1 MLIFLTTAAHRYTIT
16 SLLESGAVPLRDRV
30 LPISYG
36 EFLSWRKLPRGSYVF
51 ADVDR
56 LSAAE
61 AEAVSVRIA
70 ILAAAWPETR
80 LLNHPQRSLGRL
92 ALLEALHAAGINRFQ
107 ARPAAASMLGLRFP
121 VFIREA
127 VEHRGAVGG
136 LIATPEALAEALQA
150 LSTQAGSLH
159 GYLVIEF
166 VDVRNADGYFEKYSV
181 LRIGDRYIA
190 SDLSFNDRWICKG
203 EADEAEAPDYLARD
217 EAFQRDNPHVNQLR
231 PIFERAGIDY
241 GRVDYAF
248 ADGQLQV
255 FEINSN
261 PMLPALADGS
271 GAYRDWARRYVAA
284 LTAGLAALPAFEA
297 PLRWQALP
305 GAIGPERFEGG
316 SRARS
321 LLRRVL
327 RAVGL
332 LQRESRLLSWWR
344 RTR

>member
-16 SLLESGAVPLRDRV
+16 SLLQSSPGPLRDRV

-36 EFLSWRKLPRGSYVF
+36 EFLSWRRLPRGSYVF

-61 AEAVSVRIA
+61 AKAVSARIA
-70 ILAAAWPETR
+70 ILAATWPETR
-80 LLNHPQRSLGRL
+80 LLNHPERSLGRL
-92 ALLEALHAAGINRFQ
+92 ALLETLHAAGINRFQ
-107 ARPAAASMLGLRFP
+107 ARPATAPMHGLRFP

-127 VEHRGAVGG
+127 VEHKGAVGD
-136 LIATPEALAEALQA
+136 LIDTPEALTRALEALSA
-150 LSTQAGSLH
+150 QAGGLA

-166 VDVRNADGYFEKYSV
+166 IDVRNAEGYFEKYSV
-181 LRIGDRYIA
+181 LRIGDRYVA

-217 EAFQRDNPHVNQLR
+217 EAFQHANPHVAALR

-241 GRVDYAF
+241 GRIDYAF

-261 PMLPALADGS
+261 PMLPALAAGS
-271 GAYRDWARRYVAA
+271 GPYRDWAQRYVAS
-284 LTAGLAALPAFEA
+284 LTAGFAALPAFDA
-297 PLRWQALP
+297 PLRWRSLP

-316 SRARS
+316 SPARS
-321 LLRRVL
+321 LLRRLL

-332 LQRESRLLSWWR
+332 LHQESRLLSWWR
-344 RTR
+344 RPG